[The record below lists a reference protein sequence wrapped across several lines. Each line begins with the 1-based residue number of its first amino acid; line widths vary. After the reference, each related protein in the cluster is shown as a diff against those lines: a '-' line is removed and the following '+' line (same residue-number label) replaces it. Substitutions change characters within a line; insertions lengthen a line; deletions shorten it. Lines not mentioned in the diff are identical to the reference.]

1 MMLAMSIVGGIA
13 LGYFGFQTIF
23 SNSKGKTRGRLHK
36 SSSDRKIAGVCGGI
50 AEYLGVDPVIIRLAW
65 ALLAFGWGTGIL
77 IYILCACI
85 LPEE

>member
-23 SNSKGKTRGRLHK
+23 SNSTGKTRGRLHK
-36 SSSDRKIAGVCGGI
+36 SSSDKKIAGVCGGI

-65 ALLAFGWGTGIL
+65 ALLAFSWGTGIL